1 MVFLYSFF
9 VERFSVFLFLAGVWG
24 FLVGIFWCVLV
35 CVHVCVS
42 EYLPLK
48 QFVFQIHGLLHT
60 VTFAYRF
67 SHH

>member
-35 CVHVCVS
+35 CVCV
-42 EYLPLK
+42 
-48 QFVFQIHGLLHT
+48 
-60 VTFAYRF
+60 
-67 SHH
+67 